1 MVHSGDVLE
10 PSPAGMDPKAVRV
23 TSQLALAVYAESLA
37 ERGHV
42 TVIGD
47 SSIGLGSLL
56 VRLGARAVEVWDPD
70 IERARGAAEH
80 AARGVTVR
88 PLSRDQPEVRDVD
101 LVVVPDLGC
110 FPDPADLL
118 ARVRRMV
125 GGEGAAIVAAAN
137 RDGTANEGSPA
148 FDYYELFDLVAR
160 EFDCARMIAQLPFY
174 GVTLAELGDEDHSP
188 AVSVDTQLAE
198 MDRPPEVFIVLAS
211 QRDVRLDA
219 YSIIELPPPPA
230 PLRALVDNSDAG
242 RRLQDLEALNGD
254 LRARAAEGDRLAE
267 AVAVLEKGLHE
278 RSEAVVELEAVL
290 ADRTRQV
297 TQLSLELQQ
306 MRATAQA
313 ERSSAEAIEEIAR
326 RADRAE
332 KRTVL
337 LEMELQ
343 HTDARVDEHVRLEEA
358 LRERAAAVRLLEG
371 ELARRDQMIRELA
384 GALEDTVAGGSSPA
398 EENVDARD
406 EENARLRGRLDALAL
421 ELARREGEAQA
432 TVWKVAEL
440 ERGLALGTT
449 GTQQGGPGFGGQL
462 SAALDEVDALRRAL
476 LQEHEARVRAE
487 SAGGPAAQSD
497 DNSR

>member
-1 MVHSGDVLE
+1 
-10 PSPAGMDPKAVRV
+10 VR
-23 TSQLALAVYAESLA
+23 S
-37 ERGHV
+37 
-42 TVIGD
+42 
-47 SSIGLGSLL
+47 
-56 VRLGARAVEVWDPD
+56 
-70 IERARGAAEH
+70 
-80 AARGVTVR
+80 
-88 PLSRDQPEVRDVD
+88 LSRDQPEVRDVD

-110 FPDPADLL
+110 FAEPTDLL
-118 ARVRRMV
+118 ARMRRMV
-125 GGEGAAIVAAAN
+125 GSEGAAIVAAAN
-137 RDGTANEGSPA
+137 RDGTANEGSSA

-160 EFDCARMIAQLPFY
+160 EFDCVRMIAQLPFY

-198 MDRPPEVFIVLAS
+198 TGRPPEVFIVLAS

-230 PLRALVDNSDAG
+230 ALAALVHNSDAEHASLEEAG
-242 RRLQDLEALNGD
+242 RRLRDLAALNSD
-254 LRARAAEGDRLAE
+254 LRVRAAEADRLAE
-267 AVAVLEKGLHE
+267 AAAVFEKGLLD
-278 RSEAVVELEAVL
+278 RSEAVAALEAVL

-297 TQLSLELQQ
+297 AQLSLELEQV
-306 MRATAQA
+306 RATAEF
-313 ERSSAEAIEEIAR
+313 ERSSADEIEEITR
-326 RADRAE
+326 RADAAE
-332 KRTVL
+332 KRAVL

-343 HTDARVDEHVRLEEA
+343 HADAHADEHVRLEEA
-358 LRERAAAVRLLEG
+358 LRERASAVRLLDG

-384 GALEDTVAGGSSPA
+384 GALEDAAAGGPPPA

-406 EENARLRGRLDALAL
+406 EENTRLRGRLDALAL

-440 ERGLALGTT
+440 ERGLAQGTT
-449 GTQQGGPGFGGQL
+449 GTQHGGPGFGDQL

-487 SAGGPAAQSD
+487 SAGRPSAQGD